1 MPSDDNGGTSFK
13 TQADMTSDDNDAI
26 SSKTQS
32 DALLVHDG
40 ADSSKALSDATS
52 AATGACSSKTGS
64 DTPSVDDAATSSET
78 QPDTHQVKTV
88 IPIEEVSK
96 IADKV
101 RANLERHKS
110 CDVHHMFEL
119 SPMLHPV
126 KSLEKLR
133 ISEQHLSEIEK
144 NGESRSNAVTPKTTS
159 GLESDPF
166 LTEAWKELRNAVI
179 NCNGEPVGT
188 IAALDTAIDSL
199 NYDQVLLIIFFF
211 SFMSGKS
218 CSYIIRPSCP
228 VWSTEK
234 SLYFIQLSAI

>member
-13 TQADMTSDDNDAI
+13 TQAEMRSDDNNAI
-26 SSKTQS
+26 SSKAQS

-40 ADSSKALSDATS
+40 AESSKAQSDAPLV
-52 AATGACSSKTGS
+52 ATGAFSSKTGS
-64 DTPSVDDAATSSET
+64 DTPSVDDGATSSEA

-110 CDVHHMFEL
+110 CDMCPVFEL
-119 SPMLHPV
+119 SPMVHPV
-126 KSLEKLR
+126 KSLEKLS
-133 ISEQHLSEIEK
+133 ISEQHLSESEN
-144 NGESRSNAVTPKTTS
+144 NGESRSSAVTPRIAS

-166 LTEAWKELRNAVI
+166 LMEAWKELRNAVI

-199 NYDQVLLIIFFF
+199 NYDQVLITFFF

-218 CSYIIRPSCP
+218 FSYITWPSCSL
-228 VWSTEK
+228 WSTEK
-234 SLYFIQLSAI
+234 SQYFIQ